1 MRAIL
6 GWLLPAVMLP
16 LTVYAQEATVKE
28 IHDAP
33 AVRGSIIA
41 NMLQE
46 HDNPFTLYPYDTNY
60 LIYTNTSDMNKEAI
74 SSYSWSENARKDEV
88 KFQLSSAFPLWRGIL
103 GPKTR
108 AWWFLYPEIPGG
120 SFLIA
125 KNRHRFAKLT
135 TNHNCSSVSPPI
147 TALPAGRYVMWKWD
161 TTTTLTVVPNRPRAA
176 GTACM
181 PA

>member
-16 LTVYAQEATVKE
+16 LTAYAQEATVKE

-88 KFQLSSAFPLWRGIL
+88 KFQLSFGVSAVARDIR
-103 GPKTR
+103 PKFGTR
-108 AWWFLYPEIPGG
+108 RLLYPEIP
-120 SFLIA
+120 
-125 KNRHRFAKLT
+125 
-135 TNHNCSSVSPPI
+135 V
-147 TALPAGRYVMWKWD
+147 
-161 TTTTLTVVPNRPRAA
+161 AA
-176 GTACM
+176 F
-181 PA
+181 

>member
-16 LTVYAQEATVKE
+16 LTAYAQEATVKE

-46 HDNPFTLYPYDTNY
+46 HDNPFTLYPYETNY

-88 KFQLSSAFPLWRGIL
+88 KFQLSLAFPLWRGIL
-103 GPKTR
+103 GPNSVLGGSYTQKS
-108 AWWFLYPEIPGG
+108 GG
-120 SFLIA
+120 SFRTVKSL
-125 KNRHRFAKLT
+125 HRFAKPT
-135 TNHNCSSVSPPI
+135 MNRNCSSVSPPTI
-147 TALPAGRYVMWKWD
+147 ALPVGRSAMSKWAITMTPMVD
-161 TTTTLTVVPNRPRAA
+161 PTPPHVA
-176 GTACM
+176 GTAFT
-181 PA
+181 PG

>member
-16 LTVYAQEATVKE
+16 LTAYAQEATVKE

-46 HDNPFTLYPYDTNY
+46 HDNPFTLYPYETNY

-88 KFQLSSAFPLWRGIL
+88 KFQLSLAFPLWRGIL
-103 GPKTR
+103 GR
-108 AWWFLYPEIPGG
+108 
-120 SFLIA
+120 
-125 KNRHRFAKLT
+125 
-135 TNHNCSSVSPPI
+135 NCSSVSPPTI
-147 TALPAGRYVMWKWD
+147 ALPVGRSAMSKWAITMTPMVD
-161 TTTTLTVVPNRPRAA
+161 PTPPHVA
-176 GTACM
+176 GTAFT
-181 PA
+181 PG

>member
-16 LTVYAQEATVKE
+16 LTAYAQEATVKE

-46 HDNPFTLYPYDTNY
+46 HDNPFTLYPYETNY

-88 KFQLSSAFPLWRGIL
+88 KFQLSLAFPLWRGIL
-103 GPKTR
+103 GPNSV
-108 AWWFLYPEIPGG
+108 LGG
-120 SFLIA
+120 SYTQKSWWQLSNSEESAPFRETNYEPQLFLGFA
-125 KNRHRFAKLT
+125 TDYRFAGWTLLT
-135 TNHNCSSVSPPI
+135 RRIVSF
-147 TALPAGRYVMWKWD
+147 RS
-161 TTTTLTVVPNRPRAA
+161 
-176 GTACM
+176 
-181 PA
+181 

>member
-16 LTVYAQEATVKE
+16 LTAYAQEATVKE

-46 HDNPFTLYPYDTNY
+46 HDNPFTLYPYETNY

-88 KFQLSSAFPLWRGIL
+88 KFQLSLAFPALARNIRPEL
-103 GPKTR
+103 GTR
-108 AWWFLYPEIPGG
+108 RFLYPEV
-120 SFLIA
+120 L
-125 KNRHRFAKLT
+125 
-135 TNHNCSSVSPPI
+135 V
-147 TALPAGRYVMWKWD
+147 
-161 TTTTLTVVPNRPRAA
+161 AA
-176 GTACM
+176 FEQ
-181 PA
+181 

>member
-16 LTVYAQEATVKE
+16 LTAYAQEATVKE

-88 KFQLSSAFPLWRGIL
+88 KFQLSLAFPLWRGIL
-103 GPKTR
+103 GPNSV
-108 AWWFLYPEIPGG
+108 LGG
-120 SFLIA
+120 SYTQKSWWQLSNSEESSPFRE
-125 KNRHRFAKLT
+125 NR
-135 TNHNCSSVSPPI
+135 NCSSVSPPT
-147 TALPAGRYVMWKWD
+147 TALPVGRFVMSKWAI
-161 TTTTLTVVPNRPRAA
+161 TMIPTVVPIRPRVA
-176 GTACM
+176 GTVFILV
-181 PA
+181 

>member
-16 LTVYAQEATVKE
+16 LTAYAQEATVKE

-88 KFQLSSAFPLWRGIL
+88 KFQLSLAFPLWRGIL
-103 GPKTR
+103 GRTR
-108 AWWFLYPEIPGG
+108 YLAAPIPRSPGG
-120 SFLIA
+120 SFRIA
-125 KNRHRFAKLT
+125 KSLPHFAKPIM
-135 TNHNCSSVSPPI
+135 NRNCSSVSLPTIASLVGRSTMSKWVI
-147 TALPAGRYVMWKWD
+147 TMTPTVGLTPLHVAGIVFTRV
-161 TTTTLTVVPNRPRAA
+161 
-176 GTACM
+176 
-181 PA
+181 